1 MEKQSKEIEIKIV
14 YPSTREGWVRLQ
26 DRIDEMYAK
35 IIIWNIEKLN
45 CSTEQKLTL
54 LEEVKAEINNRAKE
68 ERKMGIEAWKTNIHL
83 AKIQ

>member
-1 MEKQSKEIEIKIV
+1 MAKQSKEIEIKIV

-45 CSTEQKLTL
+45 CSPEQKLTL

-68 ERKMGIEAWKTNIHL
+68 ERKKGIEAWKINIHL